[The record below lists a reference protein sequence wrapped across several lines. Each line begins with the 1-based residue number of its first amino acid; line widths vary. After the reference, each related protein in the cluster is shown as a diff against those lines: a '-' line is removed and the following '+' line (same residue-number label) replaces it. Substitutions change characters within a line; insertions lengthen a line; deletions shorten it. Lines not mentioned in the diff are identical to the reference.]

1 MQKIWIAALACAAAS
16 FGVASAQTAPPP
28 GHSPAAMFADA
39 DADHNGAL
47 SQAEFNATRA
57 AHFAAMD
64 ANHDGSLSGAE
75 LPQMRPP
82 AGAAAGQ
89 TQTVAHHFSAD
100 TNNDGAISS
109 AEFDAQASGIFG
121 RLDADHDGAIT
132 PAEMEQAAP
141 PAPPAQH

>member
-1 MQKIWIAALACAAAS
+1 MHKIWIAALACAAAS
-16 FGVASAQTAPPP
+16 VGVASAQTAPPA
-28 GHSPAAMFADA
+28 GHSPAAMFSEADT
-39 DADHNGAL
+39 DHNGSL
-47 SQAEFNATRA
+47 SQAEFTAVRN

-75 LPQMRPP
+75 LPQMRPD
-82 AGAAAGQ
+82 ASGQ

-109 AEFDAQASGIFG
+109 AEFDAQAGGIFEH
-121 RLDADHDGAIT
+121 LDANHDGAIT
-132 PAEMEQAAP
+132 PAEMDQAAP